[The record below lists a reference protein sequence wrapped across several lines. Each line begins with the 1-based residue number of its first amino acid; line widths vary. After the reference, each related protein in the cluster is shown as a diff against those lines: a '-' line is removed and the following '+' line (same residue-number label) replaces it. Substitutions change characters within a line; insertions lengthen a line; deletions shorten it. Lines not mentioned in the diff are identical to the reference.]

1 MKQKSFKIIC
11 LIIWACITVFSG
23 FGDENTNSFE
33 TWVLDSFNGDEDSPY
48 IWKAEASRFR
58 SLVRD
63 EKGEV
68 VQDNNGNNSSYP
80 LLAYVEAWPIAAFG
94 NNRGQDAQP
103 LRSLGLNGRFE
114 RRGYNWIDL
123 YPVLADDP
131 DGNPYE
137 VPIPG
142 RVHNMDIWVWGAN
155 LKYYIEIFVRD
166 YLGVI
171 HPLKLGDISYIG
183 WRNLRV
189 NIPTNIAQARRTLP
203 SYAGLSFV
211 KFRIWTQPVERVDN
225 FYIYF
230 KQFKVLTD
238 MFESLFDG
246 NDLSDPDNV
255 QRLWSNN

>member
-23 FGDENTNSFE
+23 FADENTNSFE
-33 TWVLDSFNGDEDSPY
+33 TRILETFNGDDDNPY
-48 IWKAEASRFR
+48 IWKAQSSRYI
-58 SLVRD
+58 SPIRD
-63 EKGEV
+63 ESGEPV
-68 VQDNNGNNSSYP
+68 KDDNGNTSYYP
-80 LLAYVEAWPIAAFG
+80 LTHYVESWPIAAFG
-94 NNRGQDAQP
+94 YNRDQDAP
-103 LRSLGLNGRFE
+103 PMRSFGLHGRFE

-123 YPVLADDP
+123 YPTLADDP
-131 DGNPYE
+131 DGNPFE
-137 VPIPG
+137 IPIPG
-142 RVHNMDIWVWGAN
+142 RVHNMDVWVWGAN
-155 LKYYIEIFVRD
+155 LRYYIEVFVRD
-166 YLGVI
+166 YQGVI
-171 HPLKLGDISYIG
+171 HCLKLGDISYVG

-189 NIPTNIAQARRTLP
+189 NIPTNIRQSQRTLP

-255 QRLWSNN
+255 RRLWSN